1 MQRRIGIVVELGI
14 SLVAPALLALCVVQ
28 LEPAFTAWTQ
38 GREAI
43 LPLSMLLLLSALLHP
58 RLRRLLIV
66 TLCYGVAF
74 LALRDALHAQRLPPE
89 MDYDIIAEA
98 RPAAL
103 ILVAGLAAFAAVA
116 ETLRPGTTWARR
128 CYFGAAALYFT
139 GIGIINYGWHKSWQS
154 LMLCATGLIAL
165 FGCLFAHRIVA
176 DEIEAE
182 TEETVN
188 DEALQRER
196 EAAHRQVLRA
206 KEWRD
211 TRGDSAEASGERE
224 GAAGSPP
231 STPTAAPQ

>member
-1 MQRRIGIVVELGI
+1 MQRRIGIVVGLAI
-14 SLVAPALLALCVVQ
+14 SLVAPALLALCVVL
-28 LEPAFTAWTQ
+28 LERTFTEWTQ

-43 LPLSMLLLLSALLHP
+43 LPLATLLLLSALLHP

-74 LALRDALHAQRLPPE
+74 LALRDALHAQRLPPA
-89 MDYDIIAEA
+89 MDYDIIEEA

-103 ILVAGLAAFAAVA
+103 ILVAGLAGFAAVA
-116 ETLRPGTTWARR
+116 ETLRPGTVWARR

-154 LMLCATGLIAL
+154 LMLCATGMIAL
-165 FGCLFAHRIVA
+165 FGCLFAQRIVA

-196 EAAHRQVLRA
+196 EAAHRRVLRA
-206 KEWRD
+206 KEWHD
-211 TRGDSAEASGERE
+211 TRGDLAESPGERE
-224 GAAGSPP
+224 SASGNPP
-231 STPTAAPQ
+231 SAPTTAPH